1 MLQASV
7 TIPAVRLKGAT
18 QVAHALQPYVSIR
31 QHASACLSIR
41 QQEDTLDADAVQRR
55 PADVLTLRTAGAVQQ
70 MQQMQPQQMQQMQQL
85 RTADAVQQMQQLQ
98 QLQPHA
104 TADAERSGNGSKRNT
119 AEAREQHAS
128 CNRCNST
135 QQQASTSEACT
146 LRIGNVSRYSV
157 YLLYWYKST
166 NTDSVFW
173 EFREKDLREAI
184 SPHSIR
190 MLTYADV
197 C

>member
-1 MLQASV
+1 
-7 TIPAVRLKGAT
+7 
-18 QVAHALQPYVSIR
+18 
-31 QHASACLSIR
+31 
-41 QQEDTLDADAVQRR
+41 
-55 PADVLTLRTAGAVQQ
+55 
-70 MQQMQPQQMQQMQQL
+70 
-85 RTADAVQQMQQLQ
+85 
-98 QLQPHA
+98 
-104 TADAERSGNGSKRNT
+104 
-119 AEAREQHAS
+119 
-128 CNRCNST
+128 
-135 QQQASTSEACT
+135 